1 MYIHTH
7 THSHMQIDCPAQ
19 QQQIH
24 TYKCIYIGRGC
35 CGWLTHTHTHT
46 LAHMQTNLARR
57 RRAHTHRYS
66 ETEIHHPP
74 EAYLK
79 YSWEGVWEQVWC
91 TVPFF
96 TQHLHQDFTLV
107 DESLT
112 PSSPLSTPLPPL
124 VATPAPA
131 TEVVSMWAHAQYLC
145 AAARLFGLCL
155 CACVSA
161 AALSLHLN
169 LSFGFCCW
177 RCCSCCCCCLGF
189 LLRPPSRWRRCR
201 RRSRYFNWIVMSV
214 GRRVKHT
221 ARKYLYSSKEI
232 LKILIRR
239 NE

>member
-1 MYIHTH
+1 MVGLHTHTH
-7 THSHMQIDCPAQ
+7 THSRTCRQISREGGA
-19 QQQIH
+19 
-24 TYKCIYIGRGC
+24 
-35 CGWLTHTHTHT
+35 HTHTDT
-46 LAHMQTNLARR
+46 QKQ
-57 RRAHTHRYS
+57 RYITPQKRILNIV
-66 ETEIHHPP
+66 EREFENKFGAP
-74 EAYLK
+74 Y
-79 YSWEGVWEQVWC
+79 
-91 TVPFF
+91 PFL

-124 VATPAPA
+124 VATPAPP

-161 AALSLHLN
+161 AALSLHLH

-177 RCCSCCCCCLGF
+177 RCCSCCCCCCCLGF
-189 LLRPPSRWRRCR
+189 LLRPPCRWRRCR